1 MLTLDVSGS
10 LAKLITPSY
19 GVSDQDLLQ
28 LRGSMKRYV
37 EEMRAECEAG
47 MHPWTRSIYDE
58 TAVRSVRE
66 IRERTKK
73 QKIETILW
81 IGIGGSGL
89 GPHVLKEVFE
99 SPKTPELVIVDTIDP
114 SMLQL
119 YLDVL
124 DWKHTLVVVASK
136 SGGTLETM
144 SAFFLYWEKLQAA
157 HGPKATEYAI
167 AITDPAAGSLQSF
180 CAARGIPVL
189 PHPEVGGR
197 YAIFTVI
204 GLLPLAL
211 LDADID
217 GFLQGAAD
225 LEAQCFSPSL
235 DENPAAML
243 AAIQYLH
250 ETKKGYVMRVIMPYS
265 ARLQSLA
272 RWNQQL
278 VAESLGK
285 NEVRNPFPVAAIGTQ
300 DQHSMLQQWMQGPRK
315 SWHLF
320 IHEIEKPRLT
330 VPKDVDPSFEYVAG
344 KSFGQILDAFL
355 DGTARALTSVRR
367 PHATLNVTRLDAYH
381 LGALFQCFLFEVV
394 YLGKLYRIDPYGQ
407 PGVELSKQIAKDILQ
422 RG

>member
-1 MLTLDVSGS
+1 MLTLDIAGS

-19 GVSDQDLLQ
+19 GISDQDLLQ
-28 LRGSMKRYV
+28 LRGSLKRYID
-37 EEMRAECEAG
+37 EMRAECEAG
-47 MHPWTRSIYDE
+47 QHPWTRSIYDE
-58 TAVRSVRE
+58 AAVRSVKE
-66 IRERTKK
+66 IAERVKK
-73 QKIETILW
+73 QKIDTIVW
-81 IGIGGSGL
+81 VGIGGSGL
-89 GPHVLKEVFE
+89 GPRVLKEVFE

-114 SMLQL
+114 SALQQL
-119 YLDVL
+119 LEL
-124 DWKHTLVVVASK
+124 ADWKRTLLVCASK

-144 SAFFLYWEKLQAA
+144 TAFFLFWDAMKTAL
-157 HGPKATEYAI
+157 GSKATEHVL
-167 AITDPAAGSLQSF
+167 AITDPHQGTLQSY
-180 CAARGIPVL
+180 AATQGITIV

-197 YAIFTVI
+197 YAIFTAV

-211 LDADID
+211 LDADVD
-217 GFLQGAAD
+217 AFLQGAAD
-225 LEAQCFSPSL
+225 MEAQCFNPSL

-243 AAIQYLH
+243 AAVQYLH
-250 ETKKGYVMRVIMPYS
+250 ESKKGYVMRVIMPYS
-265 ARLQSLA
+265 QRLISLA
-272 RWNQQL
+272 QWNQQL

-285 NEVRNPFPVAAIGTQ
+285 NEVRNPFPVAAIGTR

-330 VPKDVDPSFEYVAG
+330 VPKDIDPAYEYVAG

-355 DGTARALTSVRR
+355 DGTARALTQVRR
-367 PHATLNVTRLDAYH
+367 AHATVNITRLDAYH
-381 LGALFQCFLFEVV
+381 LGALFHMFLFEVV

>member
-1 MLTLDVSGS
+1 MLTLDVAGS

-19 GVSDQDLLQ
+19 GISDQDLLQ
-28 LRGSMKRYV
+28 MRGSLKRYID
-37 EEMRAECEAG
+37 EMRAECEAG
-47 MHPWTRSIYDE
+47 QHPWTRSIYDDE
-58 TAVRSVRE
+58 AVRSVKE
-66 IRERTKK
+66 IRDRVKRE
-73 QKIETILW
+73 KIETVLW

-89 GPHVLKEVFE
+89 GPRVIKEVFE
-99 SPKTPELVIVDTIDP
+99 SQKTVELVIVDTIDP

-124 DWKHTLVVVASK
+124 DWKRTMVVVASK

-144 SAFFLYWEKLQAA
+144 SAFFLYWEKLQSVMGA
-157 HGPKATEYAI
+157 KAVERAI
-167 AITDPAAGSLQSF
+167 AITDTSTGSLHSF
-180 CAARGIPVL
+180 CAERNIPIL

-204 GLLPLAL
+204 GLLALAL

-225 LEAQCFSPSL
+225 MEAQCFNPSL

-243 AAIQYLH
+243 ASVQYLH
-250 ETKKGYVMRVIMPYS
+250 ESKKGYVMRVIMPYS

-278 VAESLGK
+278 IAESLGK

-315 SWHLF
+315 CWMLF
-320 IHEIEKPRLT
+320 IHEVEKPRLT
-330 VPKDVDPSFEYVAG
+330 VPKGVDPSFDYVAG
-344 KSFGQILDAFL
+344 KSFGQIQDAFL
-355 DGTARALTSVRR
+355 DGTARALTQVRR
-367 PHATLNVTRLDAYH
+367 PHATINITRLDAYH
-381 LGALFQCFLFEVV
+381 LGALFQCLLFEVV

>member
-1 MLTLDVSGS
+1 MLTLDIAGS

-19 GVSDQDLLQ
+19 GISDQDLLQ
-28 LRGSMKRYV
+28 MRGSLKRYIDEV
-37 EEMRAECEAG
+37 RAECEAG
-47 MHPWTRSIYDE
+47 DHPWIRSPYDE
-58 TAVRSVRE
+58 EAVKSVRALAD
-66 IRERTKK
+66 RMKK
-73 QKIETILW
+73 EKIETVLW

-89 GPHVLKEVFE
+89 GPRVLKEVFE
-99 SPKTPELVIVDTIDP
+99 TPNTPELVIVDTIDP

-124 DWKHTLVVVASK
+124 DWKRTMVVVASK

-144 SAFFLYWEKLQAA
+144 SAFFLYWDKLQSVM
-157 HGPKATEYAI
+157 GPKATERAV
-167 AITDPAAGSLQSF
+167 AITDPTAGALHDYCSE
-180 CAARGIPVL
+180 RNIPIL

-204 GLLPLAL
+204 GLLALAL
-211 LDADID
+211 LDGDVD
-217 GFLQGAAD
+217 GFLQGATD
-225 LEAQCFSPSL
+225 MEAQCFNPSL
-235 DENPAAML
+235 DENPGAML
-243 AAIQYLH
+243 AAVQYLH
-250 ETKKGYVMRVIMPYS
+250 ESKKGYVMRVIMPYS

-300 DQHSMLQQWMQGPRK
+300 DQHSLLQQWMQGPRK
-315 SWHLF
+315 AWHLF
-320 IHEIEKPRLT
+320 IHEVEKPRLT
-330 VPKDVDPSFEYVAG
+330 VPKNVGPAFEYVAG

-355 DGTARALTSVRR
+355 DGTARALTQVRR
-367 PHATLNVTRLDAYH
+367 PHATINITRLDAYH
-381 LGALFQCFLFEVV
+381 LGALFHCFLFEVV